1 MKRFLLLSILFIT
14 PFLCFAVND
23 TLVLSATTNS
33 EDLFKYVKYFKT
45 ESADI
50 SIDDISRFKFNDIK
64 QRKNSNTINLGTSEN
79 VYWFKFNLKN
89 ISNIEEWIL
98 SIDYPTLN
106 DVRIYLI
113 DKEDKTDTVFYSG
126 INNKTKNRFLDNYSI
141 YHNINLKKGELY
153 SIYIRIETQSFI
165 IVPIAISTIHDY
177 LEKDKS
183 INRLVFLLYGLLVA
197 VMLLNFIFFV
207 LTREINYLL
216 LGLFLISLLINSFYL
231 FGYGIE
237 ISPNLSPYLKTAMR
251 QILFSITS
259 IIFLIFTINYLDLKK
274 FKVIYH
280 TYRFLILF
288 CLLLIAIVVFKIIPL
303 SVISKVAP
311 LLLLIGTMI
320 CFAFGIFSFKMK
332 HKTSYYYLI
341 SFSTFL
347 MSTTIYT
354 LVLFDFIVFNFFTL
368 HIIMFAGALYGI
380 ILTIGLVEKIT
391 AIKAERDRSIY
402 LEKIN
407 THLKNEIEERKKI
420 ESALRESEEKFRL
433 FFNLIPLPVMVA
445 DYEKNII
452 DDGNFKLFE
461 ITGLNK
467 AECIGLDLNDLIF
480 YDENEKNSFAESL
493 FRNNLISGEEYVF
506 KLKNNKTITC
516 LVYAQIIELHKE
528 KKLIAIVS
536 DITQFKKNQ
545 QEIKKLSLAI
555 DQSANSIIITNQKGI
570 IEYVNNSFISTTGYT
585 LNEVIGRKPSIL
597 NSGYHSEEFF
607 RILWDTILN
616 GETWS
621 GELYNRKKNGEYF
634 WEMSTISPIKDDYDQ
649 ITHFVAIK
657 ENITEK
663 KNQHDKLVDSE
674 KMLKELNTTKD
685 LFFSIIAHDLMNPL
699 NALMGFSGLLNE
711 SLISKKYETAK
722 YYAEITDQTGRRI
735 YELLQNLLIWSKSQ
749 SGILIFNP
757 ILISFEELLLMFVD
771 LMKNI
776 AANKNITINYKI
788 KTKNKIFLDPNMI
801 STVLRNLISNAIKF
815 SDKDS
820 KIDVIID
827 EKEDFFKFTV
837 EDYGSGIDQKQI
849 NGLFNPDENS
859 SVTDGIINDIGKGL
873 GLIICRDFISI
884 HKGKIW
890 GESKNGKGSSFH
902 FTIPKY
908 INN

>member
-1 MKRFLLLSILFIT
+1 MRRFLILTILFFT
-14 PFLCFAVND
+14 RFLCFAVND
-23 TLVLSATTNS
+23 TLMLSETTNS
-33 EDLFKYVKYFKT
+33 KDLFKYVRFL
-45 ESADI
+45 ESRSTDI
-50 SIDDISRFKFNDIK
+50 SIDDISRLNFKNIK
-64 QRKNSNTINLGTSEN
+64 QKKNSNTINFGTSEN

-106 DVRIYLI
+106 DVRIYVR
-113 DKEDKTDTVFYSG
+113 DKYDKTDTICYSG
-126 INNKTKNRFLDNYSI
+126 INNKKNNKFLGNYSI
-141 YHNINLKKGELY
+141 YHNINLKKGEQY
-153 SIYIRIETQSFI
+153 SIYIRIQTQSFI
-165 IVPIAISTIHDY
+165 IVPIAISSIHDY

-183 INRLVFLLYGLLVA
+183 LNRLVFLLYGLIVA
-197 VMLLNFIFFV
+197 VMILNFLFFI

-216 LGLFLISLLINSFYL
+216 LGLFLVSLLFNSFYL

-274 FKVIYH
+274 FKPIY
-280 TYRFLILF
+280 TTFKFLIF
-288 CLLLIAIVVFKIIPL
+288 SCIVLIAVVLLKLIPL
-303 SVISKVAP
+303 SVLSEIAP
-311 LLLLIGTMI
+311 LLLLTGTII
-320 CFAFGIFSFKMK
+320 CFAFGLFSFKMK
-332 HKTSYYYLI
+332 HKTSYHYLI

-347 MSTTIYT
+347 ISTTVYT
-354 LVLFDFIVFNFFTL
+354 LVLFDLIIFNFFTL

-380 ILTIGLVEKIT
+380 ILTIGLIEKINT
-391 AIKAERDRSIY
+391 IKSERDRSVY

-407 THLKNEIEERKKI
+407 TQLSNEIEERKKI

-445 DYEKNII
+445 DFEKNILE
-452 DDGNFKLFE
+452 DGNFKLYE

-467 AECIGLDLNDLIF
+467 TESIGLDLNDLIF
-480 YDENEKNSFAESL
+480 YNENEKNSFAESL
-493 FRNNLISGEEYVF
+493 SRNNIISGEEYDF
-506 KLKNNKTITC
+506 KLRNNKTITC

-528 KKLIAIVS
+528 KKLIAIVY
-536 DITQFKKNQ
+536 DITQYKKSQ

-555 DQSANSIIITNQKGI
+555 DQSANSIIITNHKGI

-585 LNEVIGRKPSIL
+585 PDEVIGKNPSML
-597 NSGYHSEEFF
+597 KSGYHSEEFYKT
-607 RILWDTILN
+607 LWDTIQN
-616 GETWS
+616 GEIWS
-621 GELYNRKKNGEYF
+621 GELYNRNKNGDYF
-634 WEMSTISPIKDDYDQ
+634 WEMSTISPIKDDKNQ

-674 KMLKELNTTKD
+674 KRLKELNDTKD

-699 NALMGFSGLLNE
+699 NALLGFSGLLNE
-711 SLISKKYETAK
+711 SLSSKKYEVAQ

-749 SGILIFNP
+749 SGKLIFNP
-757 ILISFEELLLMFVD
+757 ILISIEELLLTFID

-788 KTKNKIFLDPNMI
+788 ETKNKVFLDPNMI

-820 KIDVIID
+820 KIDVLIK
-827 EKEDFFKFTV
+827 EKENCFEFTV
-837 EDYGSGIDQKQI
+837 EDYGPGIDQKQI
-849 NGLFNPDENS
+849 NSLFNPHENIS
-859 SVTDGIINDIGKGL
+859 ATNGIINDIGKGL

-884 HKGKIW
+884 HQGKIW
-890 GESKNGKGSSFH
+890 GESKDGKGSSFH
-902 FTIPKY
+902 FTIPKK
-908 INN
+908 NQ